1 VAVSDDIA
9 TLPAPVVTVVETM
22 PGRNGGLLRRG
33 NPGNKGASKSAL
45 ARSILEAATPRAARQ
60 LAHIA
65 LQGTLPEKDGKQV
78 AIQDR
83 IKALDLLLARGG
95 VPIRTE
101 LTGADGTPFTIAVR
115 AAHDGD

>member
-1 VAVSDDIA
+1 MTAA
-9 TLPAPVVTVVETM
+9 THLLPAPLE
-22 PGRNGGLLRRG
+22 PQKHGGALRRG
-33 NPGNKGASKSAL
+33 NPGNKSRTHSAV
-45 ARSILEAATPRAARQ
+45 ARRILEAATPKAARQ
-60 LAHIA
+60 LTHIA
-65 LQGTLPEKDGKQV
+65 LKGTLPEKDGKQV

-101 LTGADGTPFTIAVR
+101 LTGADGAPFTIAVR